1 MYRFRITYF
10 NMGLTYAVFARER
23 AARSAEMNTTQA
35 LAKWE
40 DLEKHRQKID
50 KIRTYYERIAEN
62 DPDRREYAESM
73 RDKCNEMMY
82 RIYQDM
88 VDLEAYFAD
97 SLHHAAEIV
106 NGLALVLGWRE

>member
-1 MYRFRITYF
+1 
-10 NMGLTYAVFARER
+10 MGFTDDILARQR
-23 AARSAEMNTTQA
+23 AAGSAEMNTTQA
-35 LAKWE
+35 LTKWE
-40 DLEKHRQKID
+40 DLEKHRQKVD

-62 DPDRREYAESM
+62 EPDRRECAESM

-88 VDLEAYFAD
+88 ADLEAYFAD

-106 NGLALVLGWRE
+106 NGLALVLGWREW